1 MHAAQSLLEAFS
13 QLEDPRYRRGV
24 RHPFAGMVVLML
36 LGMLARI
43 REMEVLVRWATVH
56 WDQLRD
62 VLGFDRDQPP
72 CATTI
77 SRTLAKCRVEQF
89 QAALALWLRA
99 FVTDASTSGVVAVDG
114 KTAKQ
119 GLDENGHPLHMLHVF
134 VHDLQTVIGQWSTG
148 AEKSNEPM
156 VLRRHFEELLAAY
169 PMLRLFTGDALYAQ
183 RPLAELMCGHGR
195 DYLLQIEANQGDTL
209 DVLQHCFAQ
218 AATRSPAAETTD
230 KRGLTKKLAACGSIS
245 TTRTTFVNRSICPAV
260 G

>member
-1 MHAAQSLLEAFS
+1 
-13 QLEDPRYRRGV
+13 
-24 RHPFAGMVVLML
+24 
-36 LGMLARI
+36 
-43 REMEVLVRWATVH
+43 
-56 WDQLRD
+56 
-62 VLGFDRDQPP
+62 
-72 CATTI
+72 
-77 SRTLAKCRVEQF
+77 
-89 QAALALWLRA
+89 
-99 FVTDASTSGVVAVDG
+99 
-114 KTAKQ
+114 
-119 GLDENGHPLHMLHVF
+119 
-134 VHDLQTVIGQWSTG
+134 
-148 AEKSNEPM
+148 M

-230 KRGLTKKLAACGSIS
+230 KRGLTKKRAACGSIS